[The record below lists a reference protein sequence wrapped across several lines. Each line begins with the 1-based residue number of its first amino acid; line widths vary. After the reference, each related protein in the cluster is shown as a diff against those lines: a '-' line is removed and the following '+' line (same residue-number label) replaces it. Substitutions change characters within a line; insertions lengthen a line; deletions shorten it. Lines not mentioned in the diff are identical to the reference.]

1 MFYKQ
6 FLRIT
11 NILNPEF
18 VEKFDYWLATL
29 PKDHQKNI
37 TASVVSSRLEVHYTL
52 AETILQF
59 AEREKILE
67 KHFLIRCPDCEHFLD
82 RVDIDELPDILTGKV
97 FCEECEEEKSI
108 RLEDIYTTYSVVIE
122 PDVSEEEL
130 RTVIERKLGQT
141 KLGSENFSKADSLQF
156 STVDLYN
163 SFYSPDE
170 SAYKRFSEL
179 RDRLDLDYGKNTTAK
194 GAALEALALRIFKEI
209 KGIKGTNKI
218 KTQTNQFDCTCI
230 SNNMT
235 NYHTVFR
242 YLSPYFII
250 ECKNEKKKPD
260 TNYCNK
266 LLSIM
271 ETNEAQLGIIFA
283 RQPAAK
289 TCFTLSR
296 EHYLEHRRGEKQQI
310 LITMSDE
317 DLKFII
323 DDRVNLLDYLNFKIM
338 QITAGTPNS
347 QYSMLE

>member
-29 PKDHQKNI
+29 PKDHKKNI
-37 TASVVSSRLEVHYTL
+37 TASVVSSRLEVPYTL
-52 AETILQF
+52 ADKILQF
-59 AEREKILE
+59 AESENILD
-67 KHFLIRCPDCEHFLD
+67 KHFLIRCPDCDHFLD
-82 RVDIDELPDILTGKV
+82 SIDIDELPDILTGKV

-108 RLEDIYTTYSVVIE
+108 RLEDIYTAYSVVIE
-122 PDVSEEEL
+122 PDISDEEL
-130 RTVIERKLGQT
+130 CKVIDRKLGQT
-141 KLGSENFSKADSLQF
+141 KLDTRNFMKADSLQF

-170 SAYKRFSEL
+170 SAYKSFSEL
-179 RDRLDLDYGKNTTAK
+179 RDKLDLDYGKNTTAK
-194 GAALEALALRIFKEI
+194 GAALESLALRIFKEI
-209 KGIKGTNKI
+209 RGIKGTNKI

-235 NYHTVFR
+235 NYHTVFK

-250 ECKNEKKKPD
+250 ECKNEKKKPN
-260 TNYCNK
+260 TTYCNK

-271 ETNEAQLGIIFA
+271 ETNEAQLGIILA
-283 RQPAAK
+283 RQPAAS
-289 TCFTLSR
+289 TCYILSR
-296 EHYLEHRRGEKQQI
+296 EHYLEHRRSGKQQI

-317 DLKFII
+317 DLRYII
-323 DDRVNLLDYLNFKIM
+323 DDKVNLLDYLNFKIM

-347 QYSMLE
+347 HYNMLE